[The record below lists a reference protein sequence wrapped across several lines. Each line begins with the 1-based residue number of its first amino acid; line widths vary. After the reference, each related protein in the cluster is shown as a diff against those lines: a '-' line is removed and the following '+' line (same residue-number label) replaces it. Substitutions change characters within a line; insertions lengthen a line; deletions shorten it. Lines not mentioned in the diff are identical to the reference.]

1 MNIVTAGPGQFLEDS
16 MTRSA
21 PITHTPGG
29 GAYLHIWR
37 TGQSYEQQKGALYRR
52 EWTNVFFSMRP
63 QPAQEHDVRYHDVRK
78 KLPFA
83 DGTFDAV
90 YALHIVEHLTPAEAT
105 IFAKELYRLLK
116 PGGIIRIS
124 TPDLDDICRS
134 YLRQLEERRR
144 DSSDR
149 NTVRY
154 QWAVIELLDHLVRER
169 SGGLMSA
176 AVARGDFDLEFGKSR
191 YGDVFDEFWSPPSSE
206 KAVRQPRSLLRH
218 LAPFVPEPLIA
229 RFRRIRHAKKR
240 RKAELFADPRQNG
253 EINKWM
259 YDEMSLGMLLESA
272 GFRDYRRQDYK
283 SSTIPD
289 WERYA
294 LDQSTYGDHAIEPS
308 LYAEATR
315 P

>member
-1 MNIVTAGPGQFLEDS
+1 
-16 MTRSA
+16 
-21 PITHTPGG
+21 
-29 GAYLHIWR
+29 
-37 TGQSYEQQKGALYRR
+37 
-52 EWTNVFFSMRP
+52 MRP
-63 QPAQEHDVRYHDVRK
+63 QPPQEHDVRYHDVRK

-83 DGTFDAV
+83 DSTFDAA
-90 YALHIVEHLTPAEAT
+90 YAFHIVEHLTPAEAT
-105 IFAKELYRLLK
+105 IFAMELYRLLK

-124 TPDLDDICRS
+124 TPDLEDICRS
-134 YLRQLEERRR
+134 YLRQLEDCRR

-149 NTVRY
+149 NMVRY
-154 QWAVIELLDHLVRER
+154 RWAVIELLDQLVRER
-169 SGGLMSA
+169 SGGLMSP
-176 AVARGDFDLEFGKSR
+176 AVARGDFDLEFAKSR
-191 YGDVFDEFWSPPSSE
+191 YGDVFDEFRSPPALE

-218 LAPFVPEPLIA
+218 LAPFIPEPLIA
-229 RFRRIRHAKKR
+229 RFRRVWHAKKL
-240 RKAELFADPRQNG
+240 RKEELLASFEDPRQNG

-259 YDEMSLGMLLESA
+259 YDELSLRMLLESA

-283 SSTIPD
+283 SSMIPD